1 MQSKTVKNPVVKK
14 NEKEEKD
21 VDIDLK
27 RREDTIIALLLDANE
42 KIFQKIKEKIT
53 PQDFKDETN
62 KKIAIKLY
70 KELENQDV
78 NVNKLIDE
86 FDEQTQNHITKV
98 MATDYGIEN
107 IEKAVDDILSKY
119 ERERLENKKTHIL
132 KELETEQDTE
142 TKKKL
147 SKELSNII
155 ITLAKIK

>member
-1 MQSKTVKNPVVKK
+1 MQD
-14 NEKEEKD
+14 EKEEKD

-53 PQDFKDETN
+53 PEDFKDETN